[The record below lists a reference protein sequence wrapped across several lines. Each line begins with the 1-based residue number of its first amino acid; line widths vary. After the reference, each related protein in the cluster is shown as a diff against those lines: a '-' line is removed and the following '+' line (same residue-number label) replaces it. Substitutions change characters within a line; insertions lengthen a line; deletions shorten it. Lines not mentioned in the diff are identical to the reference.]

1 LSPSREIGYDKP
13 LFVQPFDHRGSFKK
27 KFFGIA
33 DDWTVDPSGDQFT
46 PILETKTIVYRG
58 LLEAIERG
66 VAAEHVGILVDSE
79 FGLHIQS
86 DARRRGIPVASCIE
100 KSGQPVFDFEYGVR
114 WQDHLRFVDPDI
126 VKVLVRH
133 HPADPEAERVEQ
145 MVRLKE
151 VSDFLHGRDRRP
163 FMFELL
169 LPATTVEEKAAG
181 ERYDK
186 ELRAGRMIEAIR
198 ELQAFGIEPD
208 IWKLEGLDSAEQAHA
223 VAEAARSGRTAEGA
237 SRARVGCILL
247 GRGSDAAQVH
257 RWLRTAAPVPGWI
270 GFAVGRTNFA
280 APVQRFIADRS
291 VEREAIA
298 EIAGN
303 YKQCVDVWR
312 EAAGG

>member
-1 LSPSREIGYDKP
+1 MSPSREIGYDKP

-33 DDWTVDPSGDQFT
+33 DDWTVDPSQDQFT

-58 LLEAIERG
+58 LLAAIDLG
-66 VAAEHVGILVDSE
+66 VSPEHVGILVDSE

-114 WQDHLRFVDPDI
+114 WQDHIRFVDPDI

-133 HPADPEAERVEQ
+133 HPADPERERVEQ
-145 MVRLKE
+145 MARLKE

-169 LPATTVEEKAAG
+169 LPATTDDEKAAG
-181 ERYDK
+181 ERYDR
-186 ELRAGRMIEAIR
+186 ELRPERMIEAIR
-198 ELQAFGIEPD
+198 ELQEFGIEPD
-208 IWKLEGLDSAEQAHA
+208 IWKLEGLDTGDQARA
-223 VAEAARSGRTAEGA
+223 VAEQARSGRTAWGA
-237 SRARVGCILL
+237 SRAKVGCILL
-247 GRGSDAAQVH
+247 GRGSDEAQVH
-257 RWLRTAAPVPGWI
+257 RWLRTAAAVPGWI

-280 APVQRFIADRS
+280 DPVKRFIADPS
-291 VEREAIA
+291 TERQAID
-298 EIAGN
+298 EIARS
-303 YKQCVDVWR
+303 YKGCVDVWQ
-312 EAAGG
+312 EAAGR

>member
-1 LSPSREIGYDKP
+1 VSHSREIGYDKP

-33 DDWTVDPSGDQFT
+33 DDWTVDPGQDQFT

-58 LLEAIERG
+58 LLEAIEMG
-66 VAAEHVGILVDSE
+66 VSPEHVGILVDSE
-79 FGLHIQS
+79 FGLHIQA

-133 HPADPEAERVEQ
+133 HPADPVAERYEQ
-145 MVRLKE
+145 MARLKE

-169 LPATTVEEKAAG
+169 LPATTDEEKAAG
-181 ERYDK
+181 ARYDT
-186 ELRAGRMIEAIR
+186 EMRPARMIEAIR
-198 ELQAFGIEPD
+198 ELQEFGVEPD
-208 IWKLEGLDSAEQAHA
+208 IWKLEGLDRADDARAVAEQA
-223 VAEAARSGRTAEGA
+223 RSGCTADGR
-237 SRARVGCILL
+237 SRAKVGCILL
-247 GRGSDAAQVH
+247 GRGSDAEQVY

-280 APVQRFIADRS
+280 EPVKRFIADRS
-291 VEREAIA
+291 VERRSIE
-298 EIAGN
+298 EIARN
-303 YKQCVDVWR
+303 YKQCVDVWQ
-312 EAAGG
+312 EAAGR